1 MMGVNFAHDARHQ
14 PARGDGQAFSRWY
27 AGRMARAIEPGL
39 IRAFR
44 YFTFI
49 SLCYYAI
56 LVVFELTQSRQQWA
70 AVQVQW
76 YLNLLGNLALFLYLS
91 LPQLSQRLGDRYL
104 PIAFALSAGTPLLS
118 NLMLLVPLGG
128 NLPWDVDPSWL
139 TFPNLLVTAVLLAWQ
154 YSYSAVLLLII
165 SAALLEV
172 AIAYSLVGTVDFHTL
187 PLIGLPLLRAFAAGV
202 IGQIVSRMVT
212 VQRAQRRELVLANVR
227 LSQHAATLEQLTL
240 SRERNRLARE
250 LHDTLAHTLS
260 GQAVNLEAI
269 KLSLQPEQGEVATML
284 DQALTTTRD
293 GLTDVRRAIRD
304 LRSQP
309 LEDLGLALAIQQ
321 MAVEASARGSF
332 ALDHD
337 ILDPL
342 PALEPAVEHAFY
354 RIAQESLENAIKH
367 AKASTVRLRLG
378 VENKDLCLTITD
390 DGTGSDLAAVDF
402 AGRHGLIG
410 MQERA
415 AMVGGR
421 LVVDSRPE
429 HGTTVRFAWAVPHD

>member
-1 MMGVNFAHDARHQ
+1 
-14 PARGDGQAFSRWY
+14 
-27 AGRMARAIEPGL
+27 MARAIEPGL

-44 YFTFI
+44 YFTFV
-49 SLCYYAI
+49 SLCYYTI
-56 LVVFELTQSRQQWA
+56 LVVFELTQAGQQWA
-70 AVQVQW
+70 SVQVQW

-91 LPQLSQRLGDRYL
+91 LPHLNQRLGNRYL
-104 PIAFALSAGTPLLS
+104 AIAFALSAGVPMLS

-128 NLPWDVDPSWL
+128 SLPWNVDPSWL

-165 SAALLEV
+165 SAALLEM

-202 IGQIVSRMVT
+202 IGQIVSRMVA

-269 KLSLQPEQGEVATML
+269 KLSLQPGQGDVAVMV
-284 DQALTTTRD
+284 DQALTATRD

-309 LEDLGLALAIQQ
+309 LEDLGLALAIRQL
-321 MAVEASARGSF
+321 AVEASARGSF
-332 ALDHD
+332 TLDLD
-337 ILDPL
+337 ILEAL

-354 RIAQESLENAIKH
+354 RIAQECLENVIKH
-367 AKASTVRLRLG
+367 AKASAVRLRLRL
-378 VENKDLCLTITD
+378 EAKDLCLTVVD
-390 DGTGSDLAAVDF
+390 DGVGSELVSVDF

-415 AMVGGR
+415 AMVGGS
-421 LVVDSRPE
+421 LVIDSRPE
-429 HGTTVRFAWAVPHD
+429 HGTTVRFSWTVTND